1 MLEKIRNQLIA
12 LRQTPEPEESTF
24 EEASYLLKGA
34 NELAMLQGIPIEPV
48 GKTITPAN
56 AIAIVSRYL
65 LEIERSRSTI
75 ELVSPLDA
83 AKLLNISERT
93 LWKCTDLGELPRV
106 KIGTCVRYHKDD
118 LLRFIASKK

>member
-1 MLEKIRNQLIA
+1 MLDQIRNQLIV
-12 LRQTPEPEESTF
+12 LREHPEQGVQVF
-24 EEASYLLKGA
+24 EEASYLLKQA
-34 NELAMLQGIPIEPV
+34 NDIAILQGINIEPV
-48 GKTITPAN
+48 GRMVTPAH
-56 AIAIVSRYL
+56 AISVVSRYL
-65 LEIERSRSTI
+65 LAIERSRSTI

-83 AKLLNISERT
+83 AKLLKISERT